1 MTRARHRTALAVII
15 VLIGLIGNAGRA
27 AVLQSN
33 TERRDREARREEQ
46 QRVPDVLKAMGVQP
60 GAMFADIGAGQGF
73 YTVRLARA
81 VGESGRVYA
90 VDVNASTLRSLR
102 SRLKEE
108 GLVNVDVIEGEAA
121 DPRLPEGVLDAALIV
136 NAYHEMREHQ
146 PMLAGI
152 RRALKPG
159 GRLVIVEPISNDRR
173 GQSRDDQTRNHEIAP
188 AFVERDAREAGFTVV
203 DLQDPF
209 THRRDDTEW
218 LMVLTP
224 GSPSDPGGFHLPLF
238 ASQPRWPR
246 SR

>member
-1 MTRARHRTALAVII
+1 MTRARHGTALAVII

-60 GAMFADIGAGQGF
+60 GAMVADIGAGQGF

-90 VDVNASTLRSLR
+90 VDVDASTLRSLR

-136 NAYHEMREHQ
+136 NAYHEMKEGQAILEH
-146 PMLAGI
+146 I
-152 RRALKPG
+152 RKALKPG
-159 GRLVIVEPISNDRR
+159 GRLVIVEPISPSRRDSDRAA
-173 GQSRDDQTRNHEIAP
+173 QTKQHEIAP
-188 AFVERDAREAGFTVV
+188 EYVQQDAKAAGFTVV
-203 DLQDPF
+203 SLEDPF
-209 THRRDDTEW
+209 SNHHGHGSEY
-218 LMVLTP
+218 LLVLTS
-224 GSPSDPGGFHLPLF
+224 GT
-238 ASQPRWPR
+238 
-246 SR
+246 